1 MNAISASIALPE
13 IWLPQLG
20 PTVVTEMSLDFTPSL
35 PDSDFSSAT
44 VWAPVSDFVWICQ
57 PFCWPWV
64 CCTIAP
70 LTPPDSTAFCT
81 WLNVVDDEGKVK
93 TAPPL
98 KSTLKDRPRTTTA
111 TMLMTRIN
119 PEMAYHRRF
128 RPTKSNETSPR

>member
-1 MNAISASIALPE
+1 MPE

-20 PTVVTEMSLDFTPSL
+20 PTVVTVMSLEFTPSL
-35 PDSDFSSAT
+35 LDSVFSSAT

-57 PFCWPWV
+57 PFFWPWV

-70 LTPPDSTAFCT
+70 LTPPDSTALCT
-81 WLNVVDDEGKVK
+81 WLTEVDDEGKVK

-98 KSTLKDRPRTTTA
+98 KSTLKDRPRTSTA

>member
-20 PTVVTEMSLDFTPSL
+20 PTVVTEMASEFTPSL
-35 PDSDFSSAT
+35 PDSGFPRPT
-44 VWAPVSDFVWICQ
+44 VWPPVSDFVWTCQ
-57 PFCWPWV
+57 PFFWPWV

-81 WLNVVDDEGKVK
+81 WLSVVDDEGKGK

-98 KSTLKDRPRTTTA
+98 KSTLNDRPRTTTA
-111 TMLMTRIN
+111 TMLMSRIN

-128 RPTKSNETSPR
+128 RPTKSNDASPR